1 VGETSR
7 GVMGGLELF
16 VARESTSFTDAA
28 SYHNLKAI
36 SAEIEREY
44 FADRKHTSPRIQWG
58 KSIGR
63 KKRHSI
69 RLGSYYRPS
78 AVIRI
83 HPRLNSA
90 DVPQFFVKSIIYHEY
105 LHHVLGPNHNRRFR
119 RIEHKFRYYREAR
132 EWLRRYLPI
141 LLGHRATPLPPPPIV
156 PRNARRAVQ
165 MFLFG

>member
-1 VGETSR
+1 
-7 GVMGGLELF
+7 MGGLELF
-16 VARESTSFTDAA
+16 VARESVSPADAG
-28 SYHNLKAI
+28 SWHNLKIIA
-36 SAEIEREY
+36 AENEREY
-44 FADRKHTSPRIQWG
+44 FPDRKHITPRIAW
-58 KSIGR
+58 SDCIGR
-63 KKRHSI
+63 KKRQSI

-119 RIEHKFRYYREAR
+119 RIENKFRYHREAR
-132 EWLRRYLPI
+132 EWLRRHLPI
-141 LLGHRATPLPPPPIV
+141 LLGHRATPLPPPV
-156 PRNARRAVQ
+156 VQRSVRRSAVQ